1 LVALGKFQPL
11 PISILNVASHCQ
23 FMLHL
28 LFYNMED
35 FFLFAPN
42 QGAAQVAANRWELQG
57 GG

>member
-1 LVALGKFQPL
+1 
-11 PISILNVASHCQ
+11 
-23 FMLHL
+23 MLHL

-35 FFLFAPN
+35 FFLLFAPN